1 MGRERILETKRL
13 YLRQMDEGD
22 FPDLCKMLQDE
33 EVMYAYAHAFPDE
46 EAREWLNRQMD
57 RYRRYGFGLWAV
69 ILKDDEELIGQCG
82 LTMQECQGREV
93 PEVGYLFRKEY
104 WHQGYGIEAASAC
117 RDYAFRQLGMGEVY
131 SIIRD
136 NNLPSRRVALRN
148 GMTLQGQLVKHYYG
162 MDMPHDIYRITRE
175 AWAAGQK
182 DGRAE
187 PAGEREKAGRER
199 ENGV

>member
-57 RYRRYGFGLWAV
+57 RYRRYGFGLWAAV
-69 ILKDDEELIGQCG
+69 DKESGEMVGQIG
-82 LTMQECQGREV
+82 LTLQDWDGRMA
-93 PEVGYLFRKEY
+93 PEVGYLLKRRFWGR
-104 WHQGYGIEAASAC
+104 GYATEGARGC
-117 RDYAFRQLGMGEVY
+117 MDYAFGTLGLDWVC

-136 NNLPSRRVALRN
+136 NNAPSQAVARRN
-148 GMTLQGQLVKHYYG
+148 GLRPEGHLVKHYYG
-162 MDMPHDIYRITRE
+162 MDMPHTV
-175 AWAAGQK
+175 WG
-182 DGRAE
+182 
-187 PAGEREKAGRER
+187 AGRGNGEER
-199 ENGV
+199 P